1 MMIDDDSWI
10 IIVVSL
16 DILTLWRWLML
27 NTRPGKHSQFAIE
40 AMAIEIVS
48 YPY

>member
-1 MMIDDDSWI
+1 MNYHSCIPRHPNF
-10 IIVVSL
+10 VER
-16 DILTLWRWLML
+16 TLML

-40 AMAIEIVS
+40 AMAIEIV